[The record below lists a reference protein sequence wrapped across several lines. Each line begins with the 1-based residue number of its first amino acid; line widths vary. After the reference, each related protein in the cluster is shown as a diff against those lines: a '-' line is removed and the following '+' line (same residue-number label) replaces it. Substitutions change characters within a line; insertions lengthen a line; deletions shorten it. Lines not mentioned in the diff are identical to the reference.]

1 MCGGVGCSANSLP
14 SLLIDASKHS
24 NVSYISNTAPNSWV
38 DDYNSWGDNSTRCC
52 RLHNSNVSDFCE
64 STNSNPDCTHCQIYN
79 TTYSIVKTEEF
90 YEPYLKYFLS
100 DLPNAQCSKAGG
112 PSYGPYVHLD
122 YSHDTKLPIKAS
134 SFNTYHTVLKNSH
147 DFISALKNAR
157 ILADSMTEGINS
169 DNKGDD
175 PRVEVYPYSIF
186 YVFYEQYLTIWKDT
200 VVNLV
205 IALSAIFVVT
215 FIF

>member
-1 MCGGVGCSANSLP
+1 M
-14 SLLIDASKHS
+14 
-24 NVSYISNTAPNSWV
+24 
-38 DDYNSWGDNSTRCC
+38 
-52 RLHNSNVSDFCE
+52 
-64 STNSNPDCTHCQIYN
+64 
-79 TTYSIVKTEEF
+79 
-90 YEPYLKYFLS
+90 
-100 DLPNAQCSKAGG
+100 
-112 PSYGPYVHLD
+112 
-122 YSHDTKLPIKAS
+122 
-134 SFNTYHTVLKNSH
+134 LKNSH

-186 YVFYEQYLTIWKDT
+186 YVFYEQYLTIWRDT

-215 FIF
+215 FIFLGFDVMSSVVIIITIVAIIVDLMGVMYWWSISLNAISLVNLVMVCIVE